1 MDLLN
6 KRDTTQDN
14 DVLEKRFIGHILK
27 EEAQEL
33 DQFQTQLMASR
44 GFETT
49 EFYNNRGFQVL
60 DNNKLQYTHPVVLR
74 FIDMKKR
81 TSKNGQSK
89 PKKSHPVHNK
99 PLYGMVNNILRR
111 LQFEYTDKMKKMLA
125 KEYNIPL

>member
-6 KRDTTQDN
+6 KRDTAQDN

-49 EFYNNRGFQVL
+49 EFYNNRSFQVI
-60 DNNKLQYTHPVVLR
+60 DDNKLQYTHPVVLR

-99 PLYGMVNNILRR
+99 PLFGMVNNILRR

>member
-6 KRDTTQDN
+6 KRDTAQDN

-27 EEAQEL
+27 EEAEEL

-49 EFYNNRGFQVL
+49 EFYNNRGFQVI
-60 DNNKLQYTHPVVLR
+60 DDNKLQYTHPVVLR

-81 TSKNGQSK
+81 SSKNGQSK

-99 PLYGMVNNILRR
+99 PLFGMVNNILRR